1 LQALIQF
8 FVELCLLRKAPQD
21 LTASSAL
28 LGVTFVADL
37 LMGVVLAASVG
48 LSPGLGLLQ
57 SLFDIGLMLALLYGA
72 LRLLDRLPRFLQTAT
87 ALLGSGALLGFIAVV
102 PLSLLPQRSEDQA
115 SGVAVMLFLALIV
128 WSILVT
134 GHILRHT
141 FALRLGQGVGIAVLY
156 SFFAYSLVGGLF
168 SGT

>member
-8 FVELCLLRKAPQD
+8 FFELCLLRKAPQD

-28 LGVTFVADL
+28 LGLTFAADL
-37 LMGVVLAASVG
+37 LMGMVLAATVG

-57 SLFDIGLMLALLYGA
+57 SLVDVALMLSLLYGA
-72 LRLLDRLPRFLQTAT
+72 LSLLDRVSRFQQTAT

-102 PLSLLPQRSEDQA
+102 PLSMLPQGSEEQA
-115 SGVAVMLFLALIV
+115 SGEAVLLFLALIV
-128 WSILVT
+128 WGIVVA

-141 FALRLGQGVGIAVLY
+141 FGLRLGQGVAIAVVY
-156 SFFAYSLVGGLF
+156 NFFAYSLVSSLF